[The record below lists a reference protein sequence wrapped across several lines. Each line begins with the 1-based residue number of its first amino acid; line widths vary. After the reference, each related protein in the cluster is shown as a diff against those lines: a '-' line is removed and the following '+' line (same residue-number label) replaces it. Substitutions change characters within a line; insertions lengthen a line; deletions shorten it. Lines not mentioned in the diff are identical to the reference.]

1 MLKFFVTLLVLAG
14 VFLAGVT
21 LASDFNFSDMFG
33 FGQSAEAEARAVAAQ
48 ARAAVEIARITA
60 ETDRMQIA
68 IHAVQGANDRA
79 IFVVMFLSIIA
90 IATCIGLAVML
101 YTVAAKRFD
110 DSY

>member
-60 ETDRMQIA
+60 ETDRKCSAFRYRYFFPLFQVY
-68 IHAVQGANDRA
+68 AVR
-79 IFVVMFLSIIA
+79 
-90 IATCIGLAVML
+90 
-101 YTVAAKRFD
+101 Y
-110 DSY
+110 